1 MAKWG
6 NVSGKFKEHFSLDLL
21 RAGLLGENDYL
32 FSKFVPD
39 PRMQWTDDFDRLYR
53 VVVAPANGTVDVLC
67 LGIDCVDPEAEGIY
81 ANTSLLPTWMQ
92 ERVAVLS
99 LMKVDPPQTRVEG
112 IGMRIDDNTFWI
124 LK

>member
-6 NVSGKFKEHFSLDLL
+6 NVSGKFKEQFAMDLL
-21 RAGLLGENDYL
+21 RAGIMGENDWL
-32 FSKFVPD
+32 FNKFVPD
-39 PRMQWTDDFDRLYR
+39 PRAQWTDDFERLYR
-53 VVVAPANGTVDVLC
+53 VVIAPANGTVDVLC

-81 ANTSLLPTWMQ
+81 ANTSLLPAWMQ
-92 ERVAVLS
+92 ERLAVLS